1 MLAIKTTYTSQ
12 TGQRKRNEDTCGYW
26 TSEKACC
33 WVVSDGAGG
42 HGSGDVASQMVVDTT
57 LSQFEAR
64 PEVSEKVVTELT
76 TGAHAAVMAHKRA
89 NPQGDDMHATVAVL
103 LIDAETRQA
112 VWAHVG
118 DTRIYL
124 FRQRRIAAQTR
135 DHSLVQ
141 QLIDAGYGNADIIRS
156 HPQRNMLTSAI
167 GSGDDL
173 VISVSGEPV
182 LVEEGD
188 LFLMCTDGWW
198 EYIEEPLMEEMLED
212 AETAEEW
219 LQIMARRVEADA
231 KENADNYTAIAVQVG
246 ELEEVSTVIRQR

>member
-1 MLAIKTTYTSQ
+1 MLALKTTYTSQ

-26 TSEKACC
+26 TSDTACC

-42 HGSGDVASQMVVDTT
+42 HGSGDVASQLVVNTT
-57 LSQFEAR
+57 LEQFSNQQ
-64 PEVSEKVVTELT
+64 EVSEQAVTDLT
-76 TGAHAAVMAHKRA
+76 TGAHAAVMSHKHD
-89 NPQGDDMHATVAVL
+89 NPDGDDMHATSAIL

-124 FRQRRIAAQTR
+124 FRQRKIALQTR

-141 QLIDAGYGNADIIRS
+141 QLIDAGYGNEDIIRT

-167 GSGDDL
+167 GSGDEL
-173 VISVSGEPV
+173 TISVSGAPI

-188 LFLMCTDGWW
+188 IFLMCTDGWW
-198 EYIEEPLMEEMLED
+198 EYVEEHAMEEMLQ
-212 AETAEEW
+212 AAQTAEEW
-219 LQIMARRVEADA
+219 LNVMATRVQALA
-231 KENADNYTAIAVQVG
+231 KENADNYTAVIVQAG
-246 ELEEVSTVIRQR
+246 ELAKVPTLIRA

>member
-1 MLAIKTTYTSQ
+1 MLALQTTYTSQ

-26 TSEKACC
+26 TSDKACC

-42 HGSGDVASQMVVDTT
+42 HGSGDVASQLVVNTA
-57 LSQFEAR
+57 LEQFSTK
-64 PEVSEKVVTELT
+64 PEVSEQAVTDLT
-76 TGAHAAVMAHKRA
+76 TGTHAAVMALKHS
-89 NPQGDDMHATVAVL
+89 NPDGDDMHATVAVL

-124 FRQRRIAAQTR
+124 FRQRRIALQTR

-141 QLIDAGYGNADIIRS
+141 QLIDAGYGSEEIIRT

-167 GSGDDL
+167 GSGDEL
-173 VISVSGEPV
+173 TISVSGAPV
-182 LVEEGD
+182 IVEEGD

-198 EYIEEPLMEEMLED
+198 EYVEEHVMEEMLED
-212 AETAEEW
+212 ANTAEEW
-219 LQIMARRVEADA
+219 LNIMARRVEDSA
-231 KENADNYTAIAVQVG
+231 KENADNYTAVAIQIG
-246 ELEEVSTVIRQR
+246 ELEEVTTVIRR